1 MVEEIKIDEEDRMY
15 YEGLLVEEE
24 QGGIDVLTLPAVVEE
39 YVKSAVQVSKYNNI
53 PAAISFFT
61 ILGEISKDMVQ
72 ITGGRRKDDTRVHFL
87 WMQSSGTGKT
97 EMYNFIGPVA
107 KLTFEM
113 INATYEDLPNTFD
126 VFDVKDITDAALIGS
141 IDMQDTLVEQENG
154 PPLRERVPVHLKG
167 ALEGS
172 GLCVYDEFEYSGV
185 FKQSQHKENVIMYLN
200 TFMNSIHGE
209 NYIITKKLKDG
220 DEPIECK
227 CERGIYATT
236 YIPKDLTKV
245 IAEKGVMQRMLIFIW
260 DVPQSIQDEIREG
273 IIDEVGTY
281 VDAERPIKQ
290 YANNFLVIYDLLKK
304 RFDEV
309 DGVARN
315 TVVFSDEYRAA
326 LRNEWLV
333 MKNFV
338 SNSRPEVLDI
348 AGNFI
353 TRLLGT
359 LTRISVLCCIAE
371 APSISDESKRYI
383 VTAKNARQASSLV
396 RQCYKSL
403 VSWLDTALKVRR
415 QSLEEKSGV
424 NDFINAYNEC
434 KPKDDDWVNKS
445 VLLAKVRQNTNKGQ
459 STIYRLFTKIE
470 NTFEQKKIG
479 HKAYVKVKEIKE

>member
-1 MVEEIKIDEEDRMY
+1 
-15 YEGLLVEEE
+15 
-24 QGGIDVLTLPAVVEE
+24 
-39 YVKSAVQVSKYNNI
+39 
-53 PAAISFFT
+53 
-61 ILGEISKDMVQ
+61 
-72 ITGGRRKDDTRVHFL
+72 
-87 WMQSSGTGKT
+87 
-97 EMYNFIGPVA
+97 
-107 KLTFEM
+107 
-113 INATYEDLPNTFD
+113 
-126 VFDVKDITDAALIGS
+126 
-141 IDMQDTLVEQENG
+141 
-154 PPLRERVPVHLKG
+154 
-167 ALEGS
+167 
-172 GLCVYDEFEYSGV
+172 
-185 FKQSQHKENVIMYLN
+185 MYLN

-227 CERGIYATT
+227 CQRGIYATT

-245 IAEKGVMQRMLIFIW
+245 IAEKGVMQRMLIYIW
-260 DVPQSIQDEIREG
+260 EVPQSIQDEIREG

-326 LRNEWLV
+326 LRNEWLA
-333 MKNFV
+333 MRNFV

-424 NDFINAYNEC
+424 NDFITAYNEC

-470 NTFEQKKIG
+470 NKFEQKKIG
-479 HKAYVKVKEIKE
+479 HKAYVKMKEVKE